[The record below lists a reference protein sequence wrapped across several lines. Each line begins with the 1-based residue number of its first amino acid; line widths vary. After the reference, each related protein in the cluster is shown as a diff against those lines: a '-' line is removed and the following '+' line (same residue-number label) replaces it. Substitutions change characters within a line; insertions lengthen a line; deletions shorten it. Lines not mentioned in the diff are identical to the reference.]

1 MHIPLTEVIL
11 THDGLELA
19 RATLSPGEYVI
30 GRETGT
36 DLRADTPLL
45 SRRHARLTINYDH
58 LLLEDLGSSNGTFV
72 NGQSVTAATRLFPN
86 QSIRLGPDLALEVRR
101 QRAPT
106 DYLNLA
112 GSIMGTPAYAG
123 RSLAGGTRG

>member
-1 MHIPLTEVIL
+1 MHVPLTEVIL

-19 RATLSPGEYVI
+19 RATLPPGEYVI
-30 GRETGT
+30 GREAGT

-45 SRRHARLTINYDH
+45 SRKHARLTINYDH

-72 NGQSVTAATRLFPN
+72 NGQPVTAATRLFPN